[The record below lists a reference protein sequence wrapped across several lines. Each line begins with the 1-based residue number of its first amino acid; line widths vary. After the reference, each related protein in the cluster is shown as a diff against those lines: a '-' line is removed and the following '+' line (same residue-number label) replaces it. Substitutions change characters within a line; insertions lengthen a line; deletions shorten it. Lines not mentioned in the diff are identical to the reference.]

1 MGIDRTKVKT
11 AGMIGAKA
19 DIGSIDFSST
29 NTTVVVPTT
38 LSYVY
43 AGIGVT
49 TTGCGGANCPA
60 GRVTA
65 GSVTFTRVSTTSGD
79 TLNYIIVGH

>member
-1 MGIDRTKVKT
+1 MGLDRTKVKT
-11 AGMIGAKA
+11 AGMIGAKVDA
-19 DIGSIDFSST
+19 GSIDFVST
-29 NTTVVVPTT
+29 GTTVAVPTT

-49 TTGCGGANCPA
+49 KTGCGGANCPV
-60 GRVTA
+60 GRVSA

-79 TLNYIIVGH
+79 TLNYILIGY